1 MKDLDCR
8 FITADGYCHVNTC
21 FLKKLKNEC
30 LEDRAEKI
38 GLKDSYVM
46 SDWYD
51 DACDK
56 VDGCGFRKRRKND
69 GAFSWKKD
77 EALASSIAKKDVR
90 EIDDDLFQM
99 MYVDQQKK
107 WIGRKLKT
115 MEKTLRECAEAI
127 DRIGR

>member
-8 FITADGYCHVNTC
+8 FITADDYCHVNTC
-21 FLKKLKNEC
+21 LLKKLKNGC

-90 EIDDDLFQM
+90 EVDDDLFQM

-115 MEKTLRECAEAI
+115 MEKILRECAEAI